1 MKILPVICIILFGT
15 ISYIFPQAD
24 ISKKEDIAVLPSYSS
39 YDIPDSS
46 YQYFDDSLMGI
57 FNKMKRFQV
66 VGYQY
71 RLDNN
76 TADKF
81 IEKVREAKK
90 ISALQNPKYVDAD
103 LGIAVIPASD
113 MEKIANSF
121 FVFIPSISGYNVTH
135 YLVNVSQKPD
145 WKVLFSFV
153 TEYKANITVSIKI
166 ISAEG
171 DLVDTFNTSTEAK
184 SQAGEDDAYNKA
196 VNQALM
202 GLEIHLRNID
212 RFKIKT
218 TVLKTEV
225 GLVYLQLGNDIGVSP
240 GYEFMIRKETNILD
254 RFKENVNTGL
264 IRVNNIGEQWS
275 SAVIISGSPEAGDQ
289 LVEAPL
295 IGGRVSL
302 FAGLVP
308 MSVQGSGFSIQFD
321 NPDVSFK
328 NSGFFS
334 DSSYVFNIGLHGEYE
349 AGYAGLLDFKVGA
362 MISNPFA
369 FNADLGGGYEVYIG
383 RVSLV
388 FGGDLSFIGLFK
400 SLGSIDNPDG
410 DITIGNT
417 NFDDNIDVNLSGISI
432 GVKPRISLDYQVS
445 QNFKISLTAGYAY
458 YFFNNYY
465 LTFTSSSDS
474 SVSSTVGLNS
484 GDVTMRLNGNLINS
498 LPINFN
504 GPFGEID
511 FIARF

>member
-1 MKILPVICIILFGT
+1 
-15 ISYIFPQAD
+15 
-24 ISKKEDIAVLPSYSS
+24 
-39 YDIPDSS
+39 
-46 YQYFDDSLMGI
+46 
-57 FNKMKRFQV
+57 
-66 VGYQY
+66 
-71 RLDNN
+71 
-76 TADKF
+76 
-81 IEKVREAKK
+81 
-90 ISALQNPKYVDAD
+90 
-103 LGIAVIPASD
+103 
-113 MEKIANSF
+113 
-121 FVFIPSISGYNVTH
+121 
-135 YLVNVSQKPD
+135 
-145 WKVLFSFV
+145 V

-184 SQAGEDDAYNKA
+184 SQAAEDDAYNKA

-445 QNFKISLTAGYAY
+445 QNFKIRLTAGYAY